1 MWLNNLHDFYYFFS
15 SLGVRVGLFTPD
27 RAFDMVTKQQI
38 MKLKQPSLK
47 LVDLVCV
54 EIMAISRDI
63 TNKVE
68 IRQNKRGR
76 ISWIIRIGIINFS
89 RPH

>member
-1 MWLNNLHDFYYFFS
+1 MIFIIIFFS
-15 SLGVRVGLFTPD
+15 SPGVRVGLFTPD

-68 IRQNKRGR
+68 MRQNKRGC
-76 ISWIIRIGIINFS
+76 ISWIIRIGIGIINFS
-89 RPH
+89 RPN